1 MSDPIPAAG
10 VSRRRSRLSD
20 EQTAQRMLA
29 AATAMVERAGL
40 TVSLEHLSFEEVI
53 RAAGVARSAVYRRW
67 PYKDLFFSDLLVELA
82 RGVNPVLAEA
92 NPAAMAAVGAS
103 VLEHLEWA
111 RTPGL
116 RRALAG
122 EVLRCGAAE
131 EFSLFAR
138 SPAWRTYF
146 AVQATFQG
154 LPDGALRERVRAAL
168 TVSEQA
174 LVEQVATA
182 YTRVCALIG
191 LRVRPQAGVGFDTV
205 ARAATAALRGLVLM
219 APVNPAITRIRVR
232 ANPFDAPAA
241 AEWSEPALILATTV
255 VGLTEPDPDLVW
267 SPEHEAVVRAAL
279 TSGSWAAHRSP

>member
-1 MSDPIPAAG
+1 MTDPIPAAG

-53 RAAGVARSAVYRRW
+53 RDAGVARSAVYRRW

-82 RGVNPVLAEA
+82 RGTNPVLVEA
-92 NPAAMAAVGAS
+92 NPAAVGAS
-103 VLEHLEWA
+103 VLEHLDWA

-122 EVLRCGAAE
+122 EVLRRGAAD
-131 EFSLFAR
+131 EFALFQHSA
-138 SPAWRTYF
+138 AWRTYF

-154 LPDGALRERVRAAL
+154 LPDGALRERVHAAL

-182 YTRVCALIG
+182 YTRMCALIG
-191 LRVRPQAGVGFDTV
+191 LRVRPEAGVGFDTV

-232 ANPFDAPAA
+232 ANPFGAPAA

-255 VGLTEPDPDLVW
+255 VGLTEPDPGLVW
-267 SPEHEAVVRAAL
+267 TPAHEAVVRAAL
-279 TSGSWAAHRSP
+279 TSGAWAAHRSR